1 MPFKTNLPVASCT
14 ALGGF
19 SLLKVEGPD
28 AAAFLQSQSMND
40 VAALAVGAWQWNGLL
55 TAKGRVIALFA
66 LLREAADHFVLVL
79 PDHPAV
85 ELLPVLQRFV
95 FRSKVALR
103 VDMDRVAASG
113 PEVAPP
119 GRWLWTGSP
128 EEGVALD
135 VGPGGRPRALWLLP
149 SGHPALAASQVATD
163 DAWAAADMAQG
174 FPRLPADQR
183 EAWTPQMLS
192 LDRLAAYSLAK
203 GCYPGQEIVAR
214 THYLGAAKRGLGRL
228 GCAGAVE
235 PGQTVLDEAGRA
247 VGTVICRVA
256 TAAGHEALAVLP
268 LEAMGQPLKTDT
280 ADLAWL
286 PFDPGP
292 RPSAGI
298 PD

>member
-1 MPFKTNLPVASCT
+1 MPFKTNLPAASCT

-19 SLLKVEGPD
+19 SLLQVEGPD

-40 VAALAVGAWQWNGLL
+40 VAALAVGGWQWNGLL

-66 LLREAADHFVLVL
+66 LVREAPDRFVMVL

-95 FRSKVALR
+95 FRSKVVLR
-103 VDMDRVAASG
+103 VAADRVAASG
-113 PEVAPP
+113 PGASPP
-119 GRWLWTGSP
+119 GPWLWTGSP
-128 EEGVALD
+128 GDGVALGL
-135 VGPGGRPRALWLLP
+135 GPGGRPRMLWLLP
-149 SGHPALAASQVATD
+149 ADHPALAGPQPATD
-163 DAWAAADMAQG
+163 DAWAAADLAQG

-192 LDRLAAYSLAK
+192 LDRFAAYSLAK

-228 GCAGAVE
+228 RSAGAIE
-235 PGQTVLDEAGRA
+235 PGQTVLDGSGRS
-247 VGTVICRVA
+247 VGTIVCRVA
-256 TAAGHEALAVLP
+256 TDAGREALAVLS

-280 ADLAWL
+280 AGLAWL
-286 PFDPGP
+286 PFDQGP
-292 RPSAGI
+292 VPSAGSA
-298 PD
+298 D